1 MNRGMIYGKR
11 IRQARESYGLTQKEL
26 AEKVRVA
33 QSFIAQ
39 LEASKVLPTRQILE
53 ALAKET
59 DVLPAFFEEAPARV
73 VLEPGSPAFRARKSA
88 KAIERDRALAYSGL
102 HIEQLCRMTSR
113 LNLPP
118 FETVRVAEDPMGAA
132 RETRVFLGLD
142 PLQPISNLTNAIERK
157 GFIVIA
163 LPFEM
168 EKVDAVCMWAMID
181 IERPVIVL
189 SGGKPGDRLRFSIA
203 HELGHA
209 VLHKELIGDYTNME
223 NEANQFAAE
232 LLLPEQSMRET
243 MTPAL
248 NLTQAAHLKLEWGVS
263 IQALVKRAA
272 DLGIITKRKYHY
284 LFQQLTSLG
293 WRVREPSNLDIPV
306 EKPRTFKKM
315 VEMYY
320 GHLQD
325 TERLAS
331 SIHFTRRHTLKLL
344 SAYSLGVSR
353 LTLEGTEEYT
363 YPEERQSLN

>member
-1 MNRGMIYGKR
+1 MIYGKR

-26 AEKVRVA
+26 SERVGVA

-39 LEASKVLPTRQILE
+39 LEASKILPTRQMLE

-59 DVLPAFFEEAPARV
+59 DVLPAFFEDAPTPVALV
-73 VLEPGSPAFRARKSA
+73 PGSPAFRARKSA
-88 KAIERDRALAYSGL
+88 KAIERDRVLAYSVL
-102 HIEQLCRMTSR
+102 QIEQLCRMTAR

-118 FETVRVAEDPMGAA
+118 FENVRVAEDPVGAA
-132 RETRVFLGLD
+132 RETRAFLGLD
-142 PLQPISNLTNAIERK
+142 PLQPISNLINTIERK

-163 LPFEM
+163 MPFEM
-168 EKVDAVCMWAMID
+168 ERVDAVCMWAMID
-181 IERPVIVL
+181 IERPIIVL
-189 SGGKPGDRLRFSIA
+189 SDGKTGDRLRFSVA
-203 HELGHA
+203 HELGHV
-209 VLHKELIGDYTNME
+209 VLHKELMGDYTNME
-223 NEANQFAAE
+223 SEANQFAGE
-232 LLLPEQSMRET
+232 LLLPEQSMRER

-293 WRVREPSNLDIPV
+293 WRTREPPNLDIPV

-320 GHLQD
+320 GHPQD
-325 TERLAS
+325 AERLAS
-331 SIHFTRRHTLKLL
+331 SMHFTRRHALRLL
-344 SAYSLGVSR
+344 STYSLGVSR

-363 YPEERQSLN
+363 YPEGQQNLN